1 MNNVVWMQIHYIRIG
16 DTLGIFHERGITKK
30 QLIRWIK
37 SMNAIYP
44 WSDGY
49 DVFRQIVNRR
59 FTFFPAIIAMTTNLS
74 QVETAMKT
82 AIKYNLPFCIRGGA
96 HAYEPFSTINIGGIL
111 IDQNLRTRI
120 SINHKNNQVTIEPG
134 VLNGP
139 LADKLGTH
147 NLAIPRSC
155 WIMSGRG
162 YGVSGEKIWINL

>member
-82 AIKYNLPFCIRGGA
+82 AIKYSWG
-96 HAYEPFSTINIGGIL
+96 S
-111 IDQNLRTRI
+111 
-120 SINHKNNQVTIEPG
+120 
-134 VLNGP
+134 
-139 LADKLGTH
+139 
-147 NLAIPRSC
+147 SC
-155 WIMSGRG
+155 
-162 YGVSGEKIWINL
+162 L